1 VSDVAL
7 LVDNSDLSRI
17 IFHALDAEFHI
28 EAVLREARIQRLTL
42 FSKRVKRL
50 GLRTALGQAE
60 FALFVIPWLKLESR
74 RRRKEILNQYEMDD
88 SPLPAQHVFDVP
100 SINCNESVVLLQ
112 KLRPKV
118 IVVNGT
124 RILEE
129 RLLNATKAALLNTH
143 VGITPR
149 YRGVHG
155 GYWALASGDPDH
167 CGVTVHKI
175 DKGIDTGDIVAQ
187 AIIRP
192 KRTDNFSTYPLLQI
206 ANAIPLLKRAIQD
219 ALTGKL
225 ETVPAQDDKSK
236 FWSHPTALQYLKVRS
251 SLGVR

>member
-1 VSDVAL
+1 VL

-17 IFHALDAEFHI
+17 ICHALDSEFHI
-28 EAVLREARIQRLTL
+28 EAVVREAKIHRIALL
-42 FSKRVKRL
+42 SKRARKL
-50 GLRTALGQAE
+50 GFRTALGQAA
-60 FALFVIPWLKLESR
+60 FVLFVMPLLKLESR
-74 RRRKEILNQYEMDD
+74 QRRKEILIQYQMDE
-88 SPLPAQHVFDVP
+88 SPLPVQRVHDVP
-100 SINCNESVVLLQ
+100 SVNSDETMNLLQ
-112 KLRPKV
+112 NLRPKV
-118 IVVNGT
+118 ILVNGT

-129 RLLNATKAALLNTH
+129 RLLNATEAVLLNTH

-167 CGVTVHKI
+167 CGVTVHRI

-206 ANAIPLLKRAIQD
+206 ANAIPLLKDAVRD
-219 ALTGKL
+219 ALTDKL
-225 ETVPAQDDKSK
+225 KTAPAQDDKSK
-236 FWSHPTALQYLKVRS
+236 LWWHPTALQYIKTRFL
-251 SLGVR
+251 LGVR

>member
-1 VSDVAL
+1 VSGVVL

-17 IFHALDAEFHI
+17 IYHALESEFNIDA
-28 EAVLREARIQRLTL
+28 VVREARIPRLSL
-42 FSKRVKRL
+42 LAKRLKRL
-50 GLRTALGQAE
+50 GLRTTLGQAA
-60 FALFVIPWLKLESR
+60 FVLFLAPWLKRESMR
-74 RRRKEILNQYEMDD
+74 RRREILIQYCMDD
-88 SPLPAQHVFDVP
+88 SPLPAQRVIDVP
-100 SINCNESVVLLQ
+100 SVNTDKTVKLLQ
-112 KLRPKV
+112 DMCPKV

-129 RLLNATKAALLNTH
+129 KLLKATTAVLLNTH

-155 GYWALASGDPDH
+155 GYWALASGDPNH

-192 KRTDNFSTYPLLQI
+192 KRTDNFLTYPLLQI
-206 ANAIPLLKRAIQD
+206 AYAIPLLKHAIHD
-219 ALTGKL
+219 ALIDKL
-225 ETVPAQDDKSK
+225 ETVPAQDDRSK
-236 FWSHPTALQYLKVRS
+236 LWSHPTAFQYLKRRF
-251 SLGVR
+251 LFGVR